1 MNSFLDALALGA
13 QTALNPINLA
23 YCFGGVTLGTLIG
36 ILPGLGPIA
45 TIAMLLPLTF
55 YLPPETALITL
66 AGIYYGAQYGGST
79 TAILVNMPGES
90 SAVVTC
96 LDGYAMA
103 RQGRAGPALGIA
115 ALGSFFAGSVAT
127 LVVAAFAPVLA
138 SVALEFGPAEYFSL
152 MVLGL
157 VAAVVLAS
165 GSLINAIAMV
175 LLGLLFGT
183 VGADLNT
190 GVERYTLGIPKL
202 IDGIDFVIMSM
213 GLFAVAEIVG
223 NLEKSEKR
231 SVLQEKLG
239 RILPSLDDIKRSA
252 WPIIRGTGLGS
263 VLGILPGGGAV
274 LSSFASYAIEKKLAA
289 DPSRFGKGAIEGVA
303 GPESANNAGAQTSFI
318 PLLTLGIP
326 SNPVMALMIGAMMIQ
341 GITPGPQTLTERPD
355 LFWGVIV
362 SMWAGNLMLVILNL
376 PLIGLWVQ
384 LLKIPYR
391 ILYPAILLLC
401 VIGVYSVSGS
411 TIDVA
416 LLAVFGIMGYVF
428 VKVGC
433 EPAPLLLGFILGPLV
448 EEYFRRAL
456 IMSRG
461 DMTVFVTNPISG
473 TMLAIALIL
482 VLVVVAP
489 SIRRTR
495 EKAFQE

>member
-376 PLIGLWVQ
+376 PLVGIWVR
-384 LLKIPYR
+384 LLSVPYKL
-391 ILYPAILLLC
+391 LYPAIMLLC
-401 VIGVYSVSGS
+401 CIGAFSLKNDVFEIYLCAIMCLAGYIV
-411 TIDVA
+411 VA
-416 LLAVFGIMGYVF
+416 LGLPA
-428 VKVGC
+428 
-433 EPAPLLLGFILGPLV
+433 APLLLGFILGPML
-448 EEYFRRAL
+448 EENLRRAL
-456 IMSRG
+456 LISRG
-461 DMTVFVTNPISG
+461 DFSVLFSSWISLGFYAVAIVSIIAMT
-473 TMLAIALIL
+473 
-482 VLVVVAP
+482 AP
-489 SIRRTR
+489 SIRTKR
-495 EKAFQE
+495 EVLEE

>member
-326 SNPVMALMIGAMMIQ
+326 SNPVMALMVGAMMIQ